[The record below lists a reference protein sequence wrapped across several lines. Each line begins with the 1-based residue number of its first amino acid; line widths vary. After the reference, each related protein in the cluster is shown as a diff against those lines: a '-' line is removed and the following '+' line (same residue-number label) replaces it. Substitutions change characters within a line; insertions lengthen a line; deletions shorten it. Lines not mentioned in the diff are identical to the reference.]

1 MKVSI
6 YWPGKRVSKKLEA
19 IKLVSGGGISA
30 KHDGFGLVV
39 RRKGFNIVYAICGTF
54 IKITGKDPK
63 NLSIVDIEG
72 NGNGVFH
79 TTKFASFFKMVVDPH
94 KCYLICHNSLLPRND
109 RQ

>member
-6 YWPGKRVSKKLEA
+6 YWPGKRVSKKLET
-19 IKLVSGGGISA
+19 ITLVSGGEISA

-39 RRKGFNIVYAICGTF
+39 RRKGFNIVYAICGVF

-63 NLSIVDIEG
+63 NLSIVNV

-79 TTKFASFFKMVVDPH
+79 TTKFVSFFKMVIEPN

-109 RQ
+109 M